1 MHACS
6 VNQSCPTL
14 CDFMDCSLPVSSVY
28 GVFQARMFKWVSI
41 SSSRGSSQPKDRT
54 PVSPVSPALDTRD
67 KFFTIEAP
75 GTITDLFTINFHHFV
90 LKDNFKCSDTED
102 TFLKKLLIILLK
114 TQCVL
119 LWSKAINYVF
129 ENRQEDVAVQ
139 GHSSI
144 VLSMQIPE

>member
-1 MHACS
+1 
-6 VNQSCPTL
+6 
-14 CDFMDCSLPVSSVY
+14 
-28 GVFQARMFKWVSI
+28 MFKWVSI

-54 PVSPVSPALDTRD
+54 PVSPVSPASDTRD
-67 KFFTIEAP
+67 KFFTTEAP

-90 LKDNFKCSDTED
+90 SKDNFKCSDTQD

-119 LWSKAINYVF
+119 LWSKAINYIF